1 MSKTLILVKKPKVLV
16 LFDVGEPSGL
26 DVDYTEDLKSPDW
39 KTERHVLS
47 ALRTLGY
54 PFAMLGVH
62 DDTQLIREMIERY
75 QPDVIFNMVEQFA
88 NSLGNENR
96 ITSFLELQGVPVTGC
111 GSTGITLAK
120 DKILSKK
127 IASFHGIRVP
137 QFMVHEPGN
146 IVRMNEGVQ
155 FPLIVKPAREEASC
169 GISLKSVVRNE
180 EELVDRVCFV
190 HERFEQEALVEEFI
204 DGREVYVGVI
214 GNKRLQCLPPR
225 EMTFGKNVPVESR
238 FASYCVK
245 WDEGYRDRW
254 GIKNRFL
261 PSLSSQAQAKLNQ
274 ICKDLYR
281 ALNLKGY
288 ARMDLRLTSNIEP
301 VFIEANPNPILAKDE
316 DFALAA
322 RKAGIDYP
330 KLISKIISL
339 AA

>member
-1 MSKTLILVKKPKVLV
+1 
-16 LFDVGEPSGL
+16 
-26 DVDYTEDLKSPDW
+26 
-39 KTERHVLS
+39 
-47 ALRTLGY
+47 
-54 PFAMLGVH
+54 
-62 DDTQLIREMIERY
+62 
-75 QPDVIFNMVEQFA
+75 
-88 NSLGNENR
+88 
-96 ITSFLELQGVPVTGC
+96 
-111 GSTGITLAK
+111 
-120 DKILSKK
+120 
-127 IASFHGIRVP
+127 
-137 QFMVHEPGN
+137 MVHEPGN

-155 FPLIVKPAREEASC
+155 FPLIVKPAREEASY
-169 GISLKSVVRNE
+169 GISLKSVVRTE

-214 GNKRLQCLPPR
+214 GNERLQCLPPR

-245 WDEGYRDRW
+245 WDEGYRERW

-261 PSLSSQAQAKLNQ
+261 PSLTSQAQAKLNQ

-301 VFIEANPNPILAKDE
+301 VFIEANPNPMLAKDE

>member
-1 MSKTLILVKKPKVLV
+1 MVKKPKVLV
-16 LFDVGEPSGL
+16 LFDVGEPTGL

-127 IASFHGIRVP
+127 IASFHGIRIP

-146 IVRMNEGVQ
+146 IVRLNEGVQ
-155 FPLIVKPAREEASC
+155 FPLIVKPAREEASY

-214 GNKRLQCLPPR
+214 GNERLQCLPPR

-288 ARMDLRLTSNIEP
+288 ARMDLRLTSNTEP
-301 VFIEANPNPILAKDE
+301 VFIEANPNPMLAKDE

-322 RKAGIDYP
+322 RKAGIGYP

>member
-1 MSKTLILVKKPKVLV
+1 MSIRPRVLV
-16 LFDVGEPSGL
+16 LFDVGEPTGL

-127 IASFHGIRVP
+127 IASFHGIRIP

-155 FPLIVKPAREEASC
+155 FPLIVKPAREEASY

-214 GNKRLQCLPPR
+214 GNERLQCLPPR

-301 VFIEANPNPILAKDE
+301 VFIEANPNPMLAKDE

-330 KLISKIISL
+330 KLIGKIISL
-339 AA
+339 AV

>member
-1 MSKTLILVKKPKVLV
+1 MSIRPRVLV
-16 LFDVGEPSGL
+16 LFDVGEPTGL
-26 DVDYTEDLKSPDW
+26 DVDYTEDLKSPNW

-47 ALRTLGY
+47 ALRELDY

-88 NSLGNENR
+88 NSLSNENR
-96 ITSFLELQGVPVTGC
+96 VTSFLELQGVPITGC

-127 IASFHGIRVP
+127 IASFHGVMVP
-137 QFMVHEPGN
+137 KFMVHEPGN
-146 IVRMNEGVQ
+146 VVGLNKAMG
-155 FPLIVKPAREEASC
+155 FPLIVKPAREEASY
-169 GISLKSVVRNE
+169 GISLKSVVQNE

-190 HERFEQEALVEEFI
+190 HEKFEQEALVEEFI
-204 DGREVYVGVI
+204 EGREVYVGVI
-214 GNKRLQCLPPR
+214 GNEKLKCLPPR
-225 EMTFGKNVPVESR
+225 EMTFGKKVPMESR

-245 WDEGYRDRW
+245 WDEDYRHRW

-261 PSLSSQAQAKLNQ
+261 PSLKPQAQAKLNQ
-274 ICKDLYR
+274 TCKDLYR

-288 ARMDLRLTSNIEP
+288 ARMDLRLNSNTEP
-301 VFIEANPNPILAKDE
+301 VFIEANPNPMLAKDE

-322 RKAGIDYP
+322 RKAGIVYP

-339 AA
+339 AL